1 MKIILYCQHVLGIG
15 HYFRSLE
22 IAKALKRHQV
32 ILVTGGP
39 SVEAELPPH
48 VTECKL
54 PGLGMDPDFTE
65 LVPSKENLSLSEVQ
79 EERRGLLT
87 SLFTKTAPDLFL
99 VELYPFGR
107 KRFGFELLPLLEAIH
122 AEESGQT
129 KVVCSLR
136 DILVEKENQ
145 SGYERRVLGQLNR
158 YFDALLVHADPTL
171 VSLEETFE
179 STDEIEIP
187 VVYTGFVAPKPRANA
202 GRELRESLGMGENES
217 LVVASSGGGK
227 VGAPL
232 LRAVLEA
239 CSHLADLRR
248 LRLYVFTGPFMAD
261 SDVVSLVERSASMSG
276 VQILRF
282 TKDFLTFLAAADLS
296 ISMAGYN
303 TCMNILAGGAPS
315 LVWPFAQ
322 NREQR
327 LRAGKLA
334 SLGALSLLTDDDLE
348 PSRLAL
354 SMEDV
359 LNQPRDR
366 AKPTVNLNGAE
377 ETARWLEAW
386 CSLEEDTIS

>member
-1 MKIILYCQHVLGIG
+1 MRIIHYCQHVLGIG

-54 PGLGMDPDFTE
+54 AGLGMDPDFTE
-65 LVPSKENLSLSEVQ
+65 LVPTEENLSLSEIQ
-79 EERRGLLT
+79 EERRELLS
-87 SLFTKTAPDLFL
+87 SLFTETAPDLFL

-107 KRFGFELLPLLEAIH
+107 KRFGFELLPLLEAIR

-171 VSLEETFE
+171 VSLEETFK
-179 STDEIEIP
+179 SMAEIRIP
-187 VVYTGFVAPKPRANA
+187 AVYTGFVAPKPRANA
-202 GRELRESLGMGENES
+202 GRELRGSLKISENEF

-232 LRAVLEA
+232 LTAVLEA
-239 CSHLADLRR
+239 VSHLADLRQ
-248 LRLYVFTGPFMAD
+248 LRLYIFTGPFMDD
-261 SDVVSLVERSASMSG
+261 SDFDLLAKRSVSMAG
-276 VQILRF
+276 VQVARF
-282 TKDFLTFLAAADLS
+282 TKDFLAFLAAADLS

-303 TCMNILAGGAPS
+303 TCMNILAAGVPS
-315 LVWPFAQ
+315 LVWPFGQ

-334 SLGALSLLTDDDLE
+334 GLGALKLLSDADLE
-348 PSRLAL
+348 PSRLAVRID
-354 SMEDV
+354 DV
-359 LNQPRDR
+359 LNQPM
-366 AKPTVNLNGAE
+366 AVAPTTVNLNGAE

-386 CSLEEDTIS
+386 CNFKDDTTS

>member
-1 MKIILYCQHVLGIG
+1 MRIIHYCQHVLGIG

-54 PGLGMDPDFTE
+54 AGLGMDPDFTE
-65 LVPSKENLSLSEVQ
+65 LVPTEENLSLSEVQ
-79 EERRGLLT
+79 EERRELLS
-87 SLFTKTAPDLFL
+87 SLFTETAPDLFL

-107 KRFGFELLPLLEAIH
+107 KRFGFELLPLLEAIR

-171 VSLEETFE
+171 VSLEETFK
-179 STDEIEIP
+179 SMAEIRIP
-187 VVYTGFVAPKPRANA
+187 VVYSGFVAPRPRANA
-202 GRELRESLGMGENES
+202 GRELRDSLKIGENES

-239 CSHLADLRR
+239 VSHLADMRQ
-248 LRLYVFTGPFMAD
+248 LRLYIFTGPFMDD
-261 SDVVSLVERSASMSG
+261 SDFDLLAERSASMPG
-276 VQILRF
+276 VQVARF
-282 TKDFLTFLAAADLS
+282 TRDFLTFLAAADLS

-303 TCMNILAGGAPS
+303 TCMNILAAGVPS
-315 LVWPFAQ
+315 LVWPFGQ

-334 SLGALSLLTDDDLE
+334 GLGTLKLLSDADLK
-348 PSRLAL
+348 PSRLAVR
-354 SMEDV
+354 MGDV
-359 LNQPRDR
+359 LNQPMG
-366 AKPTVNLNGAE
+366 AASTTVNLNGAE

-386 CSLEEDTIS
+386 CNFKDDTIS

>member
-1 MKIILYCQHVLGIG
+1 MRIIHYCQHVLGIG

-54 PGLGMDPDFTE
+54 AGLGMDPDFTE
-65 LVPSKENLSLSEVQ
+65 LLPTEENLSLSEVQ
-79 EERRGLLT
+79 EERRELLS
-87 SLFTKTAPDLFL
+87 SLFTETAPDLFL

-107 KRFGFELLPLLEAIH
+107 KRFGFELLPLLEAIR

-171 VSLEETFE
+171 VSLEETFK
-179 STDEIEIP
+179 SMAEIRIP
-187 VVYTGFVAPKPRANA
+187 VVYSGFVAPRPRANA
-202 GRELRESLGMGENES
+202 GRELRDSLKIGENES

-239 CSHLADLRR
+239 VSHLADMRQ
-248 LRLYVFTGPFMAD
+248 LRLYIFTGPFMDD
-261 SDVVSLVERSASMSG
+261 SDFDLLAERSASMPG
-276 VQILRF
+276 VQVARF
-282 TKDFLTFLAAADLS
+282 TRDFLTFLAAADLS

-303 TCMNILAGGAPS
+303 TCMNILAAGVPS
-315 LVWPFAQ
+315 LVWPFGQ

-334 SLGALSLLTDDDLE
+334 GLGTLKLLSDADLK
-348 PSRLAL
+348 PSRLA
-354 SMEDV
+354 MRMGDV
-359 LNQPRDR
+359 LNQPMG
-366 AKPTVNLNGAE
+366 AASTAVNLNGAE

-386 CSLEEDTIS
+386 CNFKDDTIS